1 MLNIMTDKKNKSDSS
16 LTTLLSKSAR
26 LMSNRLNRNLLTHE
40 VTAEQWAIL
49 STLWK
54 KNGQTQQA
62 LADYANKNKASIT
75 HLIDNLE
82 KRALV
87 ERSVDEKD
95 RRNKLV
101 YLTSEGAD
109 LQEGLTK
116 VVNKTIKKVTA
127 DVDKKELKQCK
138 KALKKIIDTLLEME

>member
-109 LQEGLTK
+109 LQEALTK